1 MPLIQS
7 VLFVVFAM
15 LVTAC
20 TTGSETVVPGAEQPA
35 AAAESTEETVAP
47 EVALVDPVPA
57 LVASLTVEQKVGQLL
72 MPMVWG
78 TSTETTA
85 EERRLNL
92 EAHGF
97 ETGAEIVAAYD
108 LGGVV
113 YLAANVSSAAELQQ
127 LSGQLQTTA
136 RQDTGIGLLLAIDQ
150 EGGQVARLTD
160 EVTSFPAAAEF
171 AGDPQR
177 AREAGYVTGQQVQQ
191 QGINVVLAPVADVV
205 EVGRTSFIGDRSFGS
220 DPAAVAS
227 MVVAS
232 VQGLQNSGVAAAVKH
247 WPGHGATS
255 VDSHNSL
262 PTLNVDR
269 ALWDQRERIPFA
281 AAIEEDVAIV
291 MVGHLSLPQLDP
303 SAAPATVS
311 PVLVNQLL
319 RQELG
324 FDGVVMTDALNMGAV
339 KGYDRGELAVASV
352 RAGVDIILVPPSL
365 DAASSALIQAAQDGQ
380 LSAEQ
385 LDAAVSRVLQLKR
398 DLGLLPLG

>member
-1 MPLIQS
+1 MI
-7 VLFVVFAM
+7 VVVFAV
-15 LVTAC
+15 LASAC
-20 TTGSETVVPGAEQPA
+20 TTGAETVLPGSEQPA
-35 AAAESTEETVAP
+35 AAVEPNNETEAT
-47 EVALVDPVPA
+47 EVAVVDPVPA
-57 LVASLTVEQKVGQLL
+57 LLASMTVEQKVGQLL

-92 EAHGF
+92 DAHGY

-113 YLAANVSSAAELQQ
+113 YLAANVSSATELQQ

-171 AGDPQR
+171 AGDPQS

-191 QGINVVLAPVADVV
+191 QGINVVLAPVADVI
-205 EVGRTSFIGDRSFGS
+205 EDGRVSFIGDRSFGS

-227 MVVAS
+227 MVAAS
-232 VQGLQNSGVAAAVKH
+232 VQGLQNAGVAAAVKH

-262 PTLNVDR
+262 PTLDVDR

-303 SAAPATVS
+303 TAAPATVS

-352 RAGVDIILVPPSL
+352 LAGVDIILVPPSL
-365 DAASSALIQAAQDGQ
+365 AAASGALIQAAQDGQ
-380 LSAEQ
+380 LSSEQ
-385 LDAAVSRVLQLKR
+385 LDAAVTRVLQLKR
-398 DLGLLPLG
+398 DLGLLPPG